1 MTARNKYYRY
11 DYFEIT
17 LSTSSNRCST
27 SATRETD
34 EEGPILARLYYL
46 KYGWTAESV
55 GKGEKQHGQRFYI
68 AVANYLHKQ
77 ISPGANPTC
86 QATARSISLILCMQ
100 SSLTHS
106 SRQLYFSR
114 PLFRIYGHC
123 DFRLIRLIRVDYFR
137 RICKSATS
145 ACKIWRGV
153 VPQERRLIA
162 SARARAGGGE
172 VWTI

>member
-1 MTARNKYYRY
+1 MKTVRFKHGCTTWN
-11 DYFEIT
+11 
-17 LSTSSNRCST
+17 
-27 SATRETD
+27 TD
-34 EEGPILARLYYL
+34 ERR
-46 KYGWTAESV
+46 ESE

-86 QATARSISLILCMQ
+86 QQRLALSLTLYMQ
-100 SSLTHS
+100 SSLAHS

-145 ACKIWRGV
+145 ACKIWRRV
-153 VPQERRLIA
+153 EPQERRLIA
-162 SARARAGGGE
+162 SARRTGGGGE
-172 VWTI
+172 GGGLNNLILAPFYLHS